1 MSPLL
6 TAVLLV
12 LVFLV
17 SLLYSAVGH
26 AGASGDIAAMG
37 LVGVPSAAM
46 KPIALVLNLFVAS
59 IGTFRFYRAGYFSW
73 RLFLPFTLASV
84 PCASIAGLAGNLTAV
99 HHLPPL
105 VWTLVPAAVIGGLI
119 GSSLGSTRLNP
130 SAIRRLLSA
139 ALVIA
144 GFKMIFV

>member
-1 MSPLL
+1 MI
-6 TAVLLV
+6 TGAIVANLV
-12 LVFLV
+12 
-17 SLLYSAVGH
+17 
-26 AGASGDIAAMG
+26 
-37 LVGVPSAAM
+37 
-46 KPIALVLNLFVAS
+46 ALGIFKYLNF
-59 IGTFRFYRAGYFSW
+59 
-73 RLFLPFTLASV
+73 
-84 PCASIAGLAGNLTAV
+84 LAGNLTAV

-130 SAIRRLLSA
+130 SVIRRLLSA